1 MPEPKAPR
9 PPRAE
14 AAGRPRA
21 RRPAAGVPGGGGGPE
36 GERLQRVLARLG
48 YGSRRSVEQLIVEG
62 RVRIGDRAAE
72 LGNRVD
78 PARDRITVDGVPVA
92 ADPGLRYLAL
102 NKPPGVTSTLRD
114 RHASRTIADLLP
126 DAGPRLVPVG
136 RLDRESEGLLL
147 LTNDGDLA
155 HRLQH
160 PRYGVEKEY
169 LVEVDGD
176 VAQRAARRLVEGVE
190 LEDGRAR
197 ALRARIVERKPG
209 GAAISLVMGE
219 GRKREIR
226 RMLDVIGLRVR
237 RLVRTRIGPV
247 RLGRLPPGDLRPLT
261 SEEVRHLY
269 RVTGLDRARVG

>member
-1 MPEPKAPR
+1 L
-9 PPRAE
+9 
-14 AAGRPRA
+14 
-21 RRPAAGVPGGGGGPE
+21 PE

-48 YGSRRSVEQLIVEG
+48 YGSRRGVEQLIVEG
-62 RVRIGDRAAE
+62 RVRIGDRPAE

-102 NKPPGVTSTLRD
+102 NKPPGVTSTLSD
-114 RHASRTIADLLP
+114 RHATRTITDLLP
-126 DAGPRLVPVG
+126 EGVPRLVPVG

-155 HRLQH
+155 DRLQH

-176 VAQRAARRLVEGVE
+176 MPQRVARRLVEGVD
-190 LEDGRAR
+190 LDDGPAH
-197 ALRARIVERKPG
+197 ALRVRIVERRRG
-209 GAAISLVMGE
+209 GTAVSLVMGE

-226 RMLDVIGLRVR
+226 RMLDVVGFRVR

-247 RLGRLPPGDLRPLT
+247 RLGQLRPGDLRPLT
-261 SEEVRHLY
+261 SEEVRDLY
-269 RVTGLDRARVG
+269 RVTGLDRARVS